1 VLGLLALTL
10 AAAFAGAAVY
20 VSFAEQPARLALDD
34 RAAVAQWQPSYAR
47 GAVMQGGLALRA
59 ALLGLAAA
67 WQGSDWRWLVGAVLI
82 GLAWPYTL
90 LVVAPTNRRL
100 NAISPQAGSPQAG
113 PPQAGAAESRPLLQ
127 RWGRLHL
134 LRAGLG
140 AAASAAYLWPLA

>member
-1 VLGLLALTL
+1 MLGLLALTL

-20 VSFAEQPARLALDD
+20 VSFAEHPARLALDD

-47 GAVMQGGLALRA
+47 GAVMQGGLALLA
-59 ALLGLAAA
+59 TLLGLAAA
-67 WQGSDWRWLVGAVLI
+67 WQGADWRWLVGAVLI

-113 PPQAGAAESRPLLQ
+113 AAESRPLLQ

-134 LRAGLG
+134 PRAGLG